1 MRTRQRVASVLVA
14 ATTFG
19 GIVACGG
26 TPSPDSAR
34 AGAARAATVAPD
46 RPAPV
51 TVSARANIFGAGHD
65 VPPDPGGGG
74 PGVLPPEWRLPA
86 GPGRLLTF
94 PSVTGSVNPIRG
106 YAEFVSAAGDQGR
119 FGTTDVTSFDGISGI
134 RDAKNGMFL
143 VGVLL
148 ADGPPPDVAPERLDV
163 TDRDPS
169 SEIAPQIGQTFPIG
183 DGRDSRIR
191 VPDTATRL
199 FLGFA
204 DGYFYRGDPG
214 WYDNNLGEL
223 AVTVAVAK
231 G

>member
-1 MRTRQRVASVLVA
+1 M
-14 ATTFG
+14 
-19 GIVACGG
+19 
-26 TPSPDSAR
+26 
-34 AGAARAATVAPD
+34 
-46 RPAPV
+46 
-51 TVSARANIFGAGHD
+51 
-65 VPPDPGGGG
+65 
-74 PGVLPPEWRLPA
+74 
-86 GPGRLLTF
+86 F
-94 PSVTGSVNPIRG
+94 PSVTGSVNPIRN

-119 FGTTDVTSFDGISGI
+119 FGTTDVASFDGISGI
-134 RDAKNGMFL
+134 THRHNGMFL

-148 ADGPPPDVAPERLDV
+148 TDGPPPDVAPARLDV
-163 TDRDPS
+163 TDRDPAA
-169 SEIAPQIGQTFPIG
+169 EIAPEIGQTFPIG

-223 AVTVAVAK
+223 AVTIAVAT